1 MKTSPKGREFIAA
14 YEGVVLRAYKCSAGV
29 WTIGIGR
36 TAAMGPPAPFP
47 GMTIT
52 REEAFAFFEKDLEV
66 FELGVESAVTIPL
79 RQSEFDALV
88 SLAFNI
94 GLGAFAR
101 STLVRRLNASRTPA
115 ERIEAYKHI
124 MSWDKVKGKPVR
136 GLTQRRA
143 DEFDLAVYGDYA
155 VRNGA
160 YKGTPFQTAIT
171 EVTEGKT
178 VEKEE
183 IVDLYTDLHA
193 ALRKLIIFVQV
204 PDFKA
209 AAAAGIGYL
218 QGQID
223 SGTVDK
229 ISPTATKIIRMIQER
244 LNLRV
249 DGIVGPA
256 TRAALSNLLNGKT
269 QAFAGLRPEEGTQS
283 PVRERT
289 TPSPTPKAKKRV
301 KKQ

>member
-14 YEGVVLRAYKCSAGV
+14 YEGVVLRAYKCAAGV
-29 WTIGIGR
+29 WTVGIGH
-36 TAAMGPPAPFP
+36 TAAAGPPIPFP

-52 REEAFAFFEKDLEV
+52 REEAFSIFEKDLEV
-66 FELGVESAVTIPL
+66 FELGVEAAVNIPL

-101 STLVRRLNASRTPA
+101 STLVRKLNASRNPA
-115 ERIEAYKHI
+115 ERIEAYKNI
-124 MSWDKVKGKPVR
+124 MSWDKVRGKPVR
-136 GLTQRRA
+136 GLTLRRQ

-171 EVTEGKT
+171 EITEGKT
-178 VEKEE
+178 VEKKE

-193 ALRKLIIFVQV
+193 TLRQLILFVHV

-229 ISPTATKIIRMIQER
+229 ISPTANKIIRMIQER
-244 LNLRV
+244 LGLRV

-256 TRAALSNLLNGKT
+256 TRAAIHALLNGKT
-269 QAFAGLRPEEGTQS
+269 QALAGLRPEEGTPSQ
-283 PVRERT
+283 VRERT
-289 TPSPTPKAKKRV
+289 TPSPTSAKKRV
-301 KKQ
+301 RKQP